1 MLLKS
6 IHLENIRSYLDEKIE
21 FPSGSTLLSGDVG
34 CGKSTILLAM
44 DFALF
49 GLRKGELEG
58 TDLLRHGKNNGSVEI
73 AFEVEGNKI
82 VLMRTL
88 KRSKASVT
96 QDSGIISINGREQE
110 LMPVELKSKILELF
124 GYPQEVLKKNRPLFR
139 YTVYTPQEKMKDI
152 LFDSESRLETLRKI
166 FSVDKYGQIKNNAK
180 LFMSELRSMKREN
193 EAFTRDLE
201 QKMSEKEERET
212 EKERLMILLD
222 KYIIEISGID
232 AVISEKQSTFDSLK
246 KKMNEMYAL
255 KRKMAGIESELKI
268 KAGRLPRIEKDI
280 NEVDDKISSLSVSD
294 EVMDAVALHEEIK
307 DLEQKKEKAV
317 SEHAVVS
324 SEQLRLESVLRNG
337 ICSFCNQR
345 VTDPADFRK
354 HLDEKNRICEELK
367 KNMGFTSVK
376 ITLLKE
382 RLQAAEKIGHEKK
395 LLQEYV
401 TRKNQLEA
409 ESNSLAADIV
419 ALRSELDSLTNQAGN
434 EEELEKSYNSLQD
447 EINTINRSR
456 NETEK
461 SKSRCEQ
468 QLYDIDRFLRSVER
482 EIAEKRAA
490 KEKIIYL
497 NELIN
502 WFDVYFIPLMDIIE
516 RHVMAALQQVF
527 NEFFQKWFSIL
538 MGEQF
543 SVRVDENF
551 SPMIEQNGYITEYTN
566 LSGGEK
572 TAVALAYRL
581 ALNKVINSMI
591 DMIKTRDLL
600 ILDEPTDGFSS
611 EQLDRIRDVI
621 AELGLKQIILVS
633 HESKIDTFVDNVIKI
648 YKEDHISKVVY
659 N

>member
-1 MLLKS
+1 
-6 IHLENIRSYLDEKIE
+6 
-21 FPSGSTLLSGDVG
+21 
-34 CGKSTILLAM
+34 
-44 DFALF
+44 
-49 GLRKGELEG
+49 
-58 TDLLRHGKNNGSVEI
+58 
-73 AFEVEGNKI
+73 
-82 VLMRTL
+82 
-88 KRSKASVT
+88 
-96 QDSGIISINGREQE
+96 
-110 LMPVELKSKILELF
+110 
-124 GYPQEVLKKNRPLFR
+124 
-139 YTVYTPQEKMKDI
+139 
-152 LFDSESRLETLRKI
+152 
-166 FSVDKYGQIKNNAK
+166 
-180 LFMSELRSMKREN
+180 
-193 EAFTRDLE
+193 
-201 QKMSEKEERET
+201 
-212 EKERLMILLD
+212 
-222 KYIIEISGID
+222 
-232 AVISEKQSTFDSLK
+232 
-246 KKMNEMYAL
+246 
-255 KRKMAGIESELKI
+255 
-268 KAGRLPRIEKDI
+268 
-280 NEVDDKISSLSVSD
+280 
-294 EVMDAVALHEEIK
+294 
-307 DLEQKKEKAV
+307 
-317 SEHAVVS
+317 
-324 SEQLRLESVLRNG
+324 
-337 ICSFCNQR
+337 
-345 VTDPADFRK
+345 
-354 HLDEKNRICEELK
+354 
-367 KNMGFTSVK
+367 
-376 ITLLKE
+376 
-382 RLQAAEKIGHEKK
+382 
-395 LLQEYV
+395 
-401 TRKNQLEA
+401 
-409 ESNSLAADIV
+409 
-419 ALRSELDSLTNQAGN
+419 
-434 EEELEKSYNSLQD
+434 LQD

>member
-6 IHLENIRSYLDEKIE
+6 IRLENIRSYLDEQIN
-21 FPSGSTLLSGDVG
+21 FPAGSTLLSGDVG

-58 TDLLRHGKNNGSVEI
+58 TDLLRHGKNSGSVEI

-88 KRSKASVT
+88 KRSKTSVA

-110 LMPVELKSKILELF
+110 LMPVELKSRILGLF

-152 LFDSESRLETLRKI
+152 LFDAESRLGTLRKI
-166 FSVDKYGQIKNNAK
+166 FSVDKYGQIKNNTK
-180 LFMSELRSMKREN
+180 LLITELRGMKREN
-193 EAFTRDLE
+193 EAFARDLE

-212 EKERLMILLD
+212 EKERLMVLLD
-222 KYIIEISGID
+222 KYIIEISAID
-232 AVISEKQSTFDSLK
+232 ALIGEKQLTFDSLK
-246 KKMNEMYAL
+246 KKMNEVYAL
-255 KRKMAGIESELKI
+255 KREMARLEGEMKTKTS
-268 KAGRLPRIEKDI
+268 RLPRIEKDLKDA
-280 NEVDDKISSLSVSD
+280 DDKVSSFSVSD
-294 EVMDAVALHEEIK
+294 EVVDVVALREEIK

-324 SEQLRLESVLRNG
+324 SEQLRLEGVLKNG
-337 ICSFCNQR
+337 ICSFCSQR
-345 VTDPADFRK
+345 VADPKDFRR
-354 HLDEKNRICEELK
+354 HLDEKNHICGELK
-367 KNMGFTSVK
+367 KNMEFASAK
-376 ITLLKE
+376 ISLLKE
-382 RLQAAEKIGHEKK
+382 RLQRAEKTGHEKK

-401 TRKNQLEA
+401 TRKSQLEA
-409 ESNSLAADIV
+409 ESSSLAADIA
-419 ALRSELDSLTNQAGN
+419 ALRDELAVLSQQAGS
-434 EEELEKSYNSLQD
+434 EEELEKSYNAVQD
-447 EINTINRSR
+447 EINSINKSR
-456 NETEK
+456 NEAEK

-468 QLYDIDRFLRSVER
+468 QLYDIDRFLRSVEK

-490 KEKIIYL
+490 REKTIYL
-497 NELIN
+497 NELIS
-502 WFDVYFIPLMDIIE
+502 WFDVYFTALMDIIE

-527 NEFFQKWFSIL
+527 NEFFQKWFGIL

-551 SPMIEQNGYITEYTN
+551 SPLIEQNGYITEYTN

-591 DMIKTRDLL
+591 DTIKTRDIL

-621 AELGLKQIILVS
+621 AELGLKQVILVS

>member
-6 IHLENIRSYLDEKIE
+6 IHLENIRSYLDEKIN
-21 FPSGSTLLSGDVG
+21 FPSGSILLSGDVG

-73 AFEVEGNKI
+73 AFEIEGNNI

-88 KRSKASVT
+88 KRSKTSVT

-110 LMPVELKSKILELF
+110 LMPVELKSRILELF
-124 GYPQEVLKKNRPLFR
+124 GYPQEVLKKNQPLFR

-152 LFDSESRLETLRKI
+152 LLDAELRLATLRKI
-166 FSVDKYGQIKNNAK
+166 FSVDKYGQIKNNTK
-180 LFMSELRSMKREN
+180 LLMTELRSMKREN
-193 EAFTRDLE
+193 ESFARDLE
-201 QKMSEKEERET
+201 QKMGEKEERET
-212 EKERLMILLD
+212 EKDRVMVLLD
-222 KYIIEISGID
+222 KYIIELSAVD
-232 AVISEKQSTFDSLK
+232 AIINEKQFTFDSLK
-246 KKMNEMYAL
+246 KKMNEISAV
-255 KRKMAGIESELKI
+255 KREMARLEGEMKMKS
-268 KAGRLPRIEKDI
+268 GRLPHVEKELKDT
-280 NEVDDKISSLSVSD
+280 NDKISAFSISETLDVR
-294 EVMDAVALHEEIK
+294 LLREEIR
-307 DLEQKKEKAV
+307 DLEQTKEKAI
-317 SEHAVVS
+317 SQHAVVL
-324 SEQLRLESVLRNG
+324 SEQIRLESVLKNG

-345 VTDPADFRK
+345 VTDPKDFRK
-354 HLDEKNRICEELK
+354 HLDEKNHICEELK
-367 KNMGFTSVK
+367 KNMEFASAK
-376 ITLLKE
+376 IVLLKE
-382 RLQAAEKIGHEKK
+382 RVQHAEKIEHEKK

-401 TRKNQLEA
+401 TRKNQLYT
-409 ESNSLAADIV
+409 ESNSLAADIA
-419 ALRSELDSLTNQAGN
+419 ALRSELEMLSQQAGN
-434 EEELEKSYNSLQD
+434 EEELEESYIAVQD
-447 EINTINRSR
+447 EINSINKSR
-456 NETEK
+456 NETDK
-461 SKSRCEQ
+461 LKSRCEQ
-468 QLYDIDRFLRSVER
+468 QLYDIDHFLKSVEK
-482 EIAEKRAA
+482 EIAEKRVA
-490 KEKIIYL
+490 KEKVIYL

-502 WFDVYFIPLMDIIE
+502 WFDVYFITLMGIIE

-551 SPMIEQNGYITEYTN
+551 SPLIEQNGYITEYTN

-591 DMIKTRDLL
+591 DTIKTRDIM

>member
-44 DFALF
+44 DFAFF

-88 KRSKASVT
+88 KRSKTSVT
-96 QDSGIISINGREQE
+96 QDSGIISINGHEQE
-110 LMPVELKSKILELF
+110 LMPVELKSRILELF

-152 LFDSESRLETLRKI
+152 LFDAESRLATLRKI
-166 FSVDKYGQIKNNAK
+166 FSVDKYGQIKNNSK
-180 LFMSELRSMKREN
+180 LFITELRSLKREN
-193 EAFTRDLE
+193 EAFARDLE
-201 QKMSEKEERET
+201 QKMAEKEERET
-212 EKERLMILLD
+212 EKERLMVLLD
-222 KYIIEISGID
+222 KYVIELSAID
-232 AVISEKQSTFDSLK
+232 AIISEKQSTFESLK
-246 KKMNEMYAL
+246 KKMNEVYAL

-268 KAGRLPRIEKDI
+268 KSARLPRLEKDLKD
-280 NEVDDKISSLSVSD
+280 NDDKMSSLSVSETLD
-294 EVMDAVALHEEIK
+294 VIALREEIRNF
-307 DLEQKKEKAV
+307 EQTKEKAV
-317 SEHAVVS
+317 SEHAVVL
-324 SEQLRLESVLRNG
+324 SEQLRLESVLKNG

-345 VTDPADFRK
+345 VTDPKDFRK
-354 HLDEKNRICEELK
+354 HLEEKNHICEELK
-367 KNMGFTSVK
+367 KNMEFASAK
-376 ITLLKE
+376 IILLKE
-382 RLQAAEKIGHEKK
+382 RLQHAEKIEHEKR

-401 TRKNQLEA
+401 ARKNQLEA
-409 ESNSLAADIV
+409 ESVSLAADIT
-419 ALRSELDSLTNQAGN
+419 ALRSEIASLSKQAGN
-434 EEELEKSYNSLQD
+434 EEELEKNYNSVQD
-447 EINTINRSR
+447 EINSINRSR

-468 QLYDIDRFLRSVER
+468 QLYDIDRFLKSVEK
-482 EIAEKRAA
+482 EIAEKRTA

-502 WFDVYFIPLMDIIE
+502 WFDVYFIVLMDIIE

-551 SPMIEQNGYITEYTN
+551 SPLIEQNGYITEYTN

-591 DMIKTRDLL
+591 DTIKTRDIL

-648 YKEDHISKVVY
+648 YKEDHVSKVVY